1 MPQGGNRQT
10 KSIRMKKFYLVFAL
24 AACLASGASADY
36 KAGYYN
42 KLNGKSGKEL
52 KQAAKECV
60 QSHQTLDYYSLP
72 NYWQYSDVYPELVNG
87 SKRWWDMYSDAVY
100 LIKPGQS
107 GTKSFSSNKMQREHS
122 VPKSWWKSNGSVE
135 YTPAYSDMWNLY
147 PSDGAANQAKL
158 NYPLGLTASTSF
170 NNGVSKVG
178 GAQTGYGGGSGMVF
192 EPDDEYKGDFARAFM
207 YMAVVYDDL
216 PWVINYMYKKEN
228 YPTLQN
234 WAINML
240 LDWGRRDVVSQKEID
255 RNNVVEQYQGN
266 RNPFIDFPELA
277 EYIWGSRVGEVFYID
292 DQETVDPT
300 PPVEGDPELTQPV
313 NGEGLDFGQVAEG
326 RAETRVL
333 QIVGKNFTSALS
345 VRVTGADKDC
355 FIPEITKEIP
365 AATINQNQGYLLN
378 ITYKPTSI
386 GKHQAK
392 IALYDGGLPPDK
404 VTAVTLTG
412 ECLAVPTFSTLTALE
427 PTDVTSAGYTARW
440 NAVPSGEIADFYL
453 LTRVRL
459 KGDDREVDTYETGE
473 TSYALEGREP
483 GVPEI
488 YYVQY
493 SRLGLLSPVSN
504 EIYVAGSSV
513 EELPQAAPVDIFS
526 VTGGFMVRTHG
537 SAPAIRVFD
546 VNGAEVL
553 FIEQAQDGE
562 IYLLPAGVFV
572 VYAEGMRPVKI
583 IN

>member
-1 MPQGGNRQT
+1 M
-10 KSIRMKKFYLVFAL
+10 IAL
-24 AACLASGASADY
+24 CAMIVSGASADY
-36 KAGYYN
+36 KAGYYS
-42 KLNGKSGKEL
+42 KMNGKSGAAL

-60 QSHQTLDYYSLP
+60 QSHKTLEYYSLP
-72 NYWQYSDVYPELVNG
+72 NYWQYSDVYPELVDG
-87 SKRWWDMYSDAVY
+87 CKRWWDMYSDAIY
-100 LIKPGQS
+100 LIRSNQS
-107 GTKSFSSNKMQREHS
+107 GTQSFSANKMQREHS
-122 VPKSWWKSNGSVE
+122 VPKSWWKNSMGSVE

-158 NYPLGLTASTSF
+158 NYPMGPTASTSF
-170 NNGVSKVG
+170 NNGVTKVG
-178 GAQTGYGGGSGMVF
+178 GAQTGYGGGSSKVF
-192 EPDDEYKGDFARAFM
+192 EPADEYKGDFARAFM
-207 YMAVVYDDL
+207 YMATVYDDIS
-216 PWVINYMYKKEN
+216 WVINYMFKQET
-228 YPTLQN
+228 YPTLQT

-266 RNPFIDFPELA
+266 RNPFVDFPELA
-277 EYIWGSRVGEVFYID
+277 EYIWGSRQGEVFYID

-300 PPVEGDPELTQPV
+300 PPVDGDPEITQPV

-326 RAETRVL
+326 YTETRVL
-333 QIVGKNFTSALS
+333 QIVGKNLTSALS
-345 VRVTGADKDC
+345 VVVSGADKAC

-378 ITYKPTSI
+378 ITYKPSSI

-392 IALYDGGLPPDK
+392 ISLLDGGLPEDK
-404 VTAVTLTG
+404 VIAVTLTG
-412 ECLAVPTFSTLTALE
+412 ECLAVPTFTTLTALD
-427 PTDVTSAGYTARW
+427 PTDVTSTGYTARW
-440 NAVPSGEIADFYL
+440 NPVASGEIADYYL

-473 TSYALEGREP
+473 TSYAIEGREA

-493 SRLGLLSPVSN
+493 SRLGILSEPSN

-513 EELPQAAPVDIFS
+513 EELPQTAPVDIFA

-537 SAPAIRVFD
+537 SAPAIHVFD
-546 VNGAEVL
+546 VNGSEVL

-562 IYLLPAGVFV
+562 TYLLPAGVFV
-572 VYAEGMRPVKI
+572 VYTEGLRPVKI